1 MSLFDRFIA
10 RRRPWWV
17 TLLIFMVLLVIPLA
31 AIALDGAWKDVVSLG
46 LWRPVLLAP
55 VVISYVLAVAPAMAK
70 SSADMLEAFR
80 PLVKLDGQAF
90 DQQVRGSSR
99 IRLAG
104 EMLAMAAGGLVGLLL
119 GLTWLRGIQ
128 TAWLRLYAPASLSL
142 LIGLLG
148 WTIYDSFASTG
159 PIEALHRHPLKLN
172 ILDIRPFEPVG
183 RYSLAASLV
192 FMGGI
197 TLGIL
202 FGLDVQN
209 VWAWQTWL
217 FFLPLM
223 SVPAIVFFLNMR
235 PTHRLLATEKKRQLQ
250 VVGEKL
256 LRLSRALQRRINKD
270 DDEGLGAMAGEF
282 TALAAYEARLRAAP
296 TWPYNTAM
304 LRTLG
309 LTIFVPLVVRG
320 LSLLL
325 FGQ

>member
-1 MSLFDRFIA
+1 MSLFERFISH
-10 RRRPWWV
+10 RRPGWV
-17 TLLIFMVLLVIPLA
+17 TLIISIVLLLIPLA

-46 LWRPVLLAP
+46 LWRPILLAP

-70 SSADMLEAFR
+70 SSAEMLEAFR
-80 PLVKLDGQAF
+80 PLVKLDGQEF
-90 DQQVRGSSR
+90 DQQVRDSSR
-99 IRLAG
+99 IRTGG
-104 EMLAMAAGGLVGLLL
+104 EILAMAAGGLVGLLL
-119 GLTWLRGIQ
+119 GLSWLREIQ
-128 TAWLRLYAPASLSL
+128 TFWLRLYAPVSMSL

-148 WTIYDSFASTG
+148 WTIYDSIASTG
-159 PIEALHRHPLKLN
+159 PIEALHRLPLKLN
-172 ILDIRPFEPVG
+172 ILELRPFEPVG

-202 FGLDVQN
+202 FGLDVRN

-223 SVPAIVFFLNMR
+223 SVPVIVFFLNMR
-235 PTHRLLATEKKRQLQ
+235 PTHRLLASEKKRQLRA
-250 VVGEKL
+250 VGDKL
-256 LRLSRALQRRINKD
+256 LRLSRALQKRINKD
-270 DDEGLGAMAGEF
+270 DDEGLGGMAGDF
-282 TALAAYEARLRAAP
+282 TALVAYEARLRAAP